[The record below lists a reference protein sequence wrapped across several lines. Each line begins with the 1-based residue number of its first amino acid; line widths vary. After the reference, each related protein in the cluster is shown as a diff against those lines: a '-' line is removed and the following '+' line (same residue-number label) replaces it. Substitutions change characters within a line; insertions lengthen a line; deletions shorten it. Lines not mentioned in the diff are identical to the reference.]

1 MSAAEGRAVFSAN
14 FFAPIKPHKV
24 SQQLIN
30 VIRQAIVAG
39 EIEEGD
45 KLPNEQDLMHNFSVS
60 RQTMREALCALE
72 TMGLIKVRPGL
83 GGGAFVTGVDIVVA
97 RDGLTNFLVGKEF
110 TVHHITEVRL
120 ALEPTA
126 AMTAAT
132 SMSEEEKGNLR
143 TILDQCRETL
153 ARGGDPTSLRRME
166 ITFHEMIVRATR
178 NPIWM
183 LLHNFA
189 EHVLWDVKTR
199 LKTKSAFSVQV
210 LRMHDAILDAIER
223 GDPEEAKECMCRDIR
238 HVEAALED
246 IVEENAKLK
255 LQ

>member
-1 MSAAEGRAVFSAN
+1 MSATN

-30 VIRQAIVAG
+30 VIRQAIVTG
-39 EIEEGD
+39 EIEEGE
-45 KLPNEQDLMHNFSVS
+45 KLPNEQDLMHSFSVS

-83 GGGAFVTGVDIVVA
+83 GGGAFVTGVDIAVA

-110 TVHHITEVRL
+110 TIRHITDVRL
-120 ALEPTA
+120 ALEPSA

-132 SMSEEEKGNLR
+132 SMSEEEKGSLR
-143 TILDQCRETL
+143 VILDQCRDAIASGE
-153 ARGGDPTSLRRME
+153 DPASLRRME
-166 ITFHEMIVRATR
+166 ISFHEMIVRATR

-189 EHVLWDVKTR
+189 EHVLWDVKTQ
-199 LKTKSAFSVQV
+199 LKTQSAFSVQV
-210 LRMHDAILDAIER
+210 LQKHYAILDAIER
-223 GDPEEAKECMCRDIR
+223 GDPEEAREFMCQDIR
-238 HVEAALED
+238 QVETALEG
-246 IVEENAKLK
+246 IAKENEKLR